1 MPRYARVSINIPQ
14 LTGLFDY
21 SIPEEFDGFIHA
33 GSLVNVPF
41 GRQIAQGI
49 VVQLIDEP
57 AVAETKP
64 IEAVVES
71 DRVITPYQMELA
83 EWLAQENFSTLAECL
98 DMMLPVGLS
107 QHTDILLQLCSTDI
121 PEGLSIAQQKI
132 LKILHKRGD
141 LHGRQLDRALSRMA
155 WREAVPGLVKRGLVK
170 SKPILSPIQV
180 KPRYIRTAQFS
191 APSDWR
197 ENPEK
202 TLGRESA
209 AFFRRKAVLELLEEQ
224 SKPVEVALI
233 YTETGATAADL
244 TVLAKKGLVILGE
257 NEGWRDPLEQ
267 MMPVLNEPPVLTS
280 DQQKVYEQIERQITD
295 ISLRKPSLLVGV
307 TGSGKTEIYLRAA
320 AETLKTGKGVIILV
334 PEISLT
340 PQTVKRFFSRFPGKV
355 GLVHSRLSTGER
367 YDTWR
372 RIRGGQL
379 PVVVGARSALFS
391 PLPEIGLIVIDE
403 CHDSSYHQED
413 FHPHYHTLA
422 TAYALSR
429 ITSAA
434 LLLGSATPEVE
445 TMYQFNERGWNILR
459 LPNRILAHQERSSV
473 NLSAPQYST
482 LPEIEVVD
490 MRRELAAGNRS
501 PLSYSLQREIKNVLE
516 RGEQAIL
523 FLNRR
528 GSASYV
534 FCRDCGYV
542 LRCPR
547 CDTQLTYHTDENSLL
562 CHICNYRRLMP
573 KKCPDCGGTRIRQF
587 GLGTESLERLTCEL
601 FPEARVLRWDAD
613 TSRYKGAHDLILD
626 HFLQHRADILVGT
639 QMIAKGHDLPYVT
652 LVGAVLADTSLNLPD
667 FRAAERTYQ
676 LLTQVA
682 GRAGRS
688 GRGGKVIFQTFHPE
702 HYAITSAAAYDA
714 EGFYL
719 KELSYR
725 ERTGYP
731 PYSRLMKIEFNHTNP
746 IQTQQAALAA
756 GEQLTYWIESEKMP
770 STSLIGPVPC
780 FYQRRAGYYRWQILV
795 RGPDPRMLLVQH
807 PLKTWIP
814 TGMTV
819 DITIDPTRIL

>member
-1 MPRYARVSINIPQ
+1 MPRYARISINIPQ

-21 SIPEEFDGFIHA
+21 SIPEEFDGLIHA

-57 AVAETKP
+57 AVAETKS

-83 EWLAQENFSTLAECL
+83 EWLAQENYSTLSECL

-121 PEGLSIAQQKI
+121 PEGLSVAQQKI
-132 LKILHKRGD
+132 LKILQKRGD

-155 WREAVPGLVKRGLVK
+155 WREAIPGLVKRGLVK

-202 TLGRESA
+202 TLGRESV
-209 AFFRRKAVLELLEEQ
+209 AFFRRKAVLELLETQ
-224 SKPVEVALI
+224 SMPVEVALI

-267 MMPVLNEPPVLTS
+267 MTPVLNEPPVLTS
-280 DQQKVYEQIERQITD
+280 DQQKVYEQIERQIAD

-355 GLVHSRLSTGER
+355 GLVHSQLSTGER

-372 RIRGGQL
+372 RIRSGQL

-413 FHPHYHTLA
+413 FHPHYHTLE

-429 ITSAA
+429 ITGAT
-434 LLLGSATPEVE
+434 LLLGSATPDIE
-445 TMYQFNERGWNILR
+445 TMFQFNQRGWNILR
-459 LPNRILAHQERSSV
+459 LPNRILAHQEPSS
-473 NLSAPQYST
+473 NAELAPKYSPM
-482 LPEIEVVD
+482 PEIEVID
-490 MRRELAAGNRS
+490 MRKELAAGNRS
-501 PLSYSLQREIKNVLE
+501 PLSNSLQREIKNVLE

-547 CDTQLTYHTDENSLL
+547 CDTQLTYHADEISLL

-573 KKCPDCGGTRIRQF
+573 KKCPDCEGTRIRQY
-587 GLGTESLERLTCEL
+587 GMGTESLERLTCEL
-601 FPEARVLRWDAD
+601 FPGARVLRWDAD
-613 TSRYKGAHDLILD
+613 TSRLKGAHDLILD
-626 HFLQHRADILVGT
+626 HFLHHRADILIGT
-639 QMIAKGHDLPYVT
+639 QMIAKGHDLPFVT

-688 GRGGKVIFQTFHPE
+688 ARGGKVIFQTYHPE
-702 HYAITSAAAYDA
+702 HYAIRCAATYDA

-725 ERTGYP
+725 EQTGYP
-731 PYSRLMKIEFNHTNP
+731 PYSRLMKIEFSHTNP

-756 GEQLTYWIESEKMP
+756 GEQLNYWIESEKIAA
-770 STSLIGPVPC
+770 TSIIGPVPC

-795 RGPDPRMLLVQH
+795 RSPDPRIILKQH
-807 PLKTWIP
+807 PLKTWIS

-819 DITIDPTRIL
+819 DITIDPTRVL